1 VYVVVNDTDGDDDV
15 DDDETA
21 ADGKRVDSNSSSS
34 FTTGRNFTVIVEYY
48 ISSVLSFLC
57 FM

>member
-1 VYVVVNDTDGDDDV
+1 MYVVVNDTDGDDDV

-34 FTTGRNFTVIVEYY
+34 FTAGRNFTVIVEYY
-48 ISSVLSFLC
+48 ISAILYFFC